1 LVVVAEAGLGAIVV
15 GADPPPL
22 LLLLPAE
29 PEAAMSALMGRRPG
43 KKLVGIAGM
52 GICVPRPQALISF
65 GMVWMA

>member
-1 LVVVAEAGLGAIVV
+1 LVVVVEAGLGAVVV
-15 GADPPPL
+15 GGVDPPP
-22 LLLLPAE
+22 LLLPAE
-29 PEAAMSALMGRRPG
+29 PEAAMSLLMGCRPG